1 MQISERPYNTFVTM
15 QFQQVK
21 EFILDKQKKELP
33 PNLSYHTVAHIIDVY
48 HAAKNIGSLEG
59 ITEHEMHLLLTA
71 ALFHDSGFTIGPKC
85 HEEKSC
91 HIASQYLPQYG
102 YTISEIEKVNGM
114 IMATKLPQLPQN
126 HIEKIICD
134 ADLDY
139 LGRDDFFPISD
150 NLYIEF
156 INSGIVNTENDWNKL
171 QVTFFENHHYF
182 TDSAL
187 KLRQKKKEENL
198 RLIKLRIKS

>member
-33 PNLSYHTVAHIIDVY
+33 KTLSYHTVGHVIDVY
-48 HAAKNIGSLEG
+48 HAAENIGSLEG
-59 ITEHEMHLLLTA
+59 ITEHEMNLLLTA
-71 ALFHDSGFTIGPKC
+71 ALFHDSGFTVGPNC

-91 HIASQYLPQYG
+91 HLAIQYLPDYG
-102 YTISEIEKVNGM
+102 YTKREIEKVNGM

-126 HIEKIICD
+126 HIEEIICD

-150 NLYIEF
+150 KLYIEF
-156 INSGIVNTENDWNKL
+156 INAGVVNNENDWNKL
-171 QVTFFENHHYF
+171 QVSFFENHHYF
-182 TDSAL
+182 TNSAV

-198 RLIKLRIKS
+198 CLIKSKIKS